1 MFAKKHS
8 ECGDQQEN
16 AEQVENKMK
25 PLYQSDT
32 GQDHDSAHDQGA
44 DNSPHQRTMLCHWW
58 HAKVSKNQHK
68 NEDVIDAQRI
78 FDEVSSE
85 KIEAGLRSFNVPNEP
100 IKSKRYQHPR
110 YAPLAGR
117 THAQFPPAALE
128 ADEIDRYRDEDADVK
143 SDPKPNA
150 GCHGALA
157 FHGRRSTAIVNALNQ
172 SFLSP
177 SKVFIVVCA
186 IRMEPDL
193 EKLVESGKLTATG
206 AEQLEKLKPGTFCL
220 HKSWGFGCVTEW
232 NLLLNQVVID
242 FAGKKSHPM
251 QVQYAA
257 ANLTPLPPEH
267 FLVRKASDLMSI
279 KTLARQEPVAVVRN
293 ILESRG
299 SYATVGQ
306 ISEWLIGDVFTEAEW
321 KRWWE
326 STKKSLKASG
336 AFSVPAK
343 KTESVQLRREG
354 VSHTD
359 ELVATFNKAR
369 QPKEQIAALEQII
382 KFHQQFKDPEKQLQP
397 MVGSIENVAA
407 RNQKMHPE
415 LAFELILARDDLLE
429 RISQLHTT
437 HIGLTLSKLILDE
450 QKRLMSILPK
460 LPAAKEKRVLQ
471 ALPAVLGPRW
481 VERALQLMQGS
492 HGRMIAQIARVFSE
506 VGQHAEV
513 KTMLERS
520 IREHSATSEMLV
532 WLCNERERWRQ
543 LINPELLG
551 AILGA
556 LEREQHNV
564 QGRGSKLQR
573 VLVDDRQLV
582 GDMFANGDIGVAR
595 DYMRRLQV
603 SPLFD
608 ELTKRSLL
616 GRIIKVYPELESM
629 ITGAET
635 QEKTAPLIV
644 SWSSLERR
652 KAEYEQ
658 LVKTKIPENSKE
670 IAIARSYGDLSENFE
685 FKAAKQMQSV
695 LMRRKAELEQMLHN
709 ARGTSFEKVDT
720 SRVSIGTVVR
730 LRDSDSKKEETYTI
744 LGAWDGD
751 PDRHIISYQ
760 TAIGQALLGHKLGE
774 VVSLNSDHGAAQFA
788 IVSIEAAPPDKTE
801 QAATLSKAA
810 AIEPVIAE

>member
-1 MFAKKHS
+1 
-8 ECGDQQEN
+8 
-16 AEQVENKMK
+16 
-25 PLYQSDT
+25 
-32 GQDHDSAHDQGA
+32 
-44 DNSPHQRTMLCHWW
+44 
-58 HAKVSKNQHK
+58 
-68 NEDVIDAQRI
+68 
-78 FDEVSSE
+78 
-85 KIEAGLRSFNVPNEP
+85 
-100 IKSKRYQHPR
+100 
-110 YAPLAGR
+110 
-117 THAQFPPAALE
+117 
-128 ADEIDRYRDEDADVK
+128 
-143 SDPKPNA
+143 
-150 GCHGALA
+150 
-157 FHGRRSTAIVNALNQ
+157 
-172 SFLSP
+172 
-177 SKVFIVVCA
+177 
-186 IRMEPDL
+186 MELDL

-220 HKSWGFGCVTEW
+220 HKSWGFGRVTEW

-251 QVQYAA
+251 QIQYAA

-299 SYATVGQ
+299 GYATVGQ

-359 ELVATFNKAR
+359 ELVAAFDKAR

-397 MVGSIENVAA
+397 IVGSIENVAA

-415 LAFELILARDDLLE
+415 LAFELIIARDDLLE

-450 QKRLMSILPK
+450 EKRLISILPK

-492 HGRMIAQIARVFSE
+492 HGRMIAQVARVFSE

-520 IREHSATSEMLV
+520 IREHSATSEVLV
-532 WLCNERERWRQ
+532 WLCNERERWRE

-556 LEREQHNV
+556 LERERHNV

-616 GRIIKVYPELESM
+616 GRIIKVYPELESV

-720 SRVSIGTVVR
+720 SRVSIGTVVT

-751 PDRHIISYQ
+751 PDRHVISYQ

-810 AIEPVIAE
+810 IEPVIAE